1 MLRGRKIVAIQYV
14 EWPLG
19 WSTHPLFGYVLLPQ
33 FFGDVKPGEVSSG
46 HMDRNQIRTER
57 LLNWSMRNK
66 SKRTALAEW
75 ALHITGL
82 RERLRIKQAEFVR
95 IPIVHG
101 AS

>member
-1 MLRGRKIVAIQYV
+1 MLRDRKIVAIQYV
-14 EWPLG
+14 AFGMVNP
-19 WSTHPLFGYVLLPQ
+19 PLFGYVLLTQ
-33 FFGDVKPGEVSSG
+33 FFGDVKPAKESSG